1 MTTARGFGTWVVQAA
16 TLERL
21 PDSDILTALR
31 ALPKESQTLIYL
43 ADIKGLAYEEIAEIT
58 GMPAEAMASWLYQI
72 RCRLGELAVGAAG
85 LGSTAS
91 AYGNPSPPHQRPR
104 RLAGWQRPGRLPSRL
119 PYWLRDAATRH
130 RGERPWAEC
139 EPAAAELDSAFSAN
153 RDRPSVPGLL
163 FRLLCNHRP
172 VMMRV
177 LSGRPGS
184 EAGPSLSHD

>member
-21 PDSDILTALR
+21 SDSDILTALR

-43 ADIKGLAYEEIAEIT
+43 ADIKGLAYKEIAEIT
-58 GMPAEAMASWLYQI
+58 GTPAEVLAWWLYQI

-85 LGSTAS
+85 RGSAAS
-91 AYGNPSPPHQRPR
+91 AFGNPSLPRQRPR
-104 RLAGWQRPGRLPSRL
+104 RLAGWRRPGRLPSML
-119 PYWLRDAATRH
+119 LHWLRDATTRH
-130 RGERPWAEC
+130 RGERPWKEC
-139 EPAAAELDSAFSAN
+139 ERAAAKLDSAFSAN

-172 VMMRV
+172 AMARV

>member
-21 PDSDILTALR
+21 SDSDILTALR
-31 ALPKESQTLIYL
+31 ALPRESQTLIYL
-43 ADIKGLAYEEIAEIT
+43 ADIKGLAYKEIAEIT
-58 GMPAEAMASWLYQI
+58 GMPTEVLASWLYQI

-85 LGSTAS
+85 RGSTDS
-91 AYGNPSPPHQRPR
+91 AYGNPSPPHQCPR
-104 RLAGWQRPGRLPSRL
+104 RLAGWRRPGCLPGML
-119 PYWLRDAATRH
+119 LYWLVGATTRH
-130 RGERPWAEC
+130 RGERPWTEC
-139 EPAAAELDSAFSAN
+139 GRGAAELDSAFSAN
-153 RDRPSVPGLL
+153 RDRPSVPGLS
-163 FRLLCNHRP
+163 FRLLCNYRA